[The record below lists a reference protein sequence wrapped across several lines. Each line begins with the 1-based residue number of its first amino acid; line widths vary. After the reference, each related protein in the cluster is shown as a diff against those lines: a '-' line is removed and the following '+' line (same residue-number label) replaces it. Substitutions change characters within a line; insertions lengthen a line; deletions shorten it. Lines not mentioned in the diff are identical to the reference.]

1 MEIKAN
7 YATIDQAG
15 SDISDGAR
23 QIQET
28 LDAMDAELQQLQ
40 QNWDGQAQ
48 QAYLQAKA
56 KWSEGMNDMRQVLVA
71 IGSHV
76 SDASGSYRA
85 TDSSAAHAFGG

>member
-76 SDASGSYRA
+76 SDAPGSYRA
-85 TDSSAAHAFGG
+85 TDSSAAQAFGG

>member
-23 QIQET
+23 QIQAA

-40 QNWDGQAQ
+40 ENWDGQAQ

-85 TDSSAAHAFGG
+85 TDSSAAQAFGG

>member
-28 LDAMDAELQQLQ
+28 LDAMDAELQQL
-40 QNWDGQAQ
+40 
-48 QAYLQAKA
+48 
-56 KWSEGMNDMRQVLVA
+56 
-71 IGSHV
+71 
-76 SDASGSYRA
+76 
-85 TDSSAAHAFGG
+85 

>member
-23 QIQET
+23 QIQEA

-85 TDSSAAHAFGG
+85 TDSSAAQAFGG

>member
-23 QIQET
+23 QIQEA

-56 KWSEGMNDMRQVLVA
+56 KWSAGMNAMRQVLVA

-85 TDSSAAHAFGG
+85 TDSSAAQAFGG

>member
-48 QAYLQAKA
+48 QADLQAKA

-85 TDSSAAHAFGG
+85 TDSSAAQAFGG

>member
-56 KWSEGMNDMRQVLVA
+56 KWSEGMTDMRQVLVA

-85 TDSSAAHAFGG
+85 TDSSAAQAFGG

>member
-85 TDSSAAHAFGG
+85 TDSSAAQAFGG

>member
-71 IGSHV
+71 IGAHV

-85 TDSSAAHAFGG
+85 TDSSAAQAFGG

>member
-85 TDSSAAHAFGG
+85 TDSSAALAFGG

>member
-28 LDAMDAELQQLQ
+28 LDALDAELQQLQ

-85 TDSSAAHAFGG
+85 TDSSAAQAFGG

>member
-56 KWSEGMNDMRQVLVA
+56 KWSEGMNDMRQVLGA

-76 SDASGSYRA
+76 SDAAGSYRA
-85 TDSSAAHAFGG
+85 TDSSAAQAFGG

>member
-56 KWSEGMNDMRQVLVA
+56 KWSEGMNDMRQVLVV

-85 TDSSAAHAFGG
+85 TDSSAAQAFGG

>member
-56 KWSEGMNDMRQVLVA
+56 KWSEGMEDMRQVLVA

-76 SDASGSYRA
+76 SDAPDSYRA
-85 TDSSAAHAFGG
+85 ADSSVAQAFGG